1 MNNKIKVQFQTEI
14 KSQNKI
20 KKTIKVVRY
29 RKYYTAENLFL
40 RIMKL
45 NKLEKTK
52 QIKVT
57 LKYK

>member
-1 MNNKIKVQFQTEI
+1 MNNKIKMQFQTEI